1 MKKIPSIGQGDGA
14 VRTEQNGETLE
25 QKDKKPVLR
34 DNREILVRD
43 LHSFSGKEIMDR
55 ILEYDNPQ
63 EIVQDLPYEDFFWL
77 VKKVGEDDCLPL
89 LELGSVDQWQYLL
102 DLEIWEKD
110 RLDVTHISRWIK
122 QLQQADSKRLV
133 RWLFSEGELLAYYHF
148 FKSIEVIIKAEDE
161 VFEIPAGFFSLDGIF
176 YIGVTDSEHR
186 EFIEH
191 IIRVMANEDFDRY
204 QALILGLA
212 GVLPAELEEE
222 MYRSRNVRLAEH
234 GFLPFEEAVSIYA
247 PLDPETLTIEKR
259 PELPHVLS
267 DEDIRD
273 IIPISPLYH
282 AGAKTMLTEAT
293 SRITDPLFLDKIRLE
308 FAGLCNQ
315 VLSADNL
322 LVNEFDVLIRTC
334 RKASGYVNLALERA
348 CGRDISMAQQLLKS
362 QPLGSLFRVGFGL
375 ALKLKWEAERW
386 LEGSWFYRLELGTE
400 FWGENWGGM
409 LAGLVAKRPRRY
421 VGLQGGEEYGDFEWL
436 SELGECLQVLRRVMV
451 LDSLLERLAARYQI
465 DEGVIQSSELSFR
478 QLLFSFWA
486 RLLLDIEPSFSRI
499 SLKQTR
505 SFFQLLRAGKSK
517 PPYRMPG
524 FEEKFVNDFMAYAAD
539 SDPEAASILENTL
552 SLIWQEF
559 REEYE
564 RVSLSDLDGRY
575 SKFV

>member
-43 LHSFSGKEIMDR
+43 LHSFSGKEILDR
-55 ILEYDNPQ
+55 ILEDDNPQ

-133 RWLFSEGELLAYYHF
+133 RWLFSEGELLTYYHF

-161 VFEIPAGFFSLDGIF
+161 VLDLADGFFSLDGVF
-176 YIGVTDSEHR
+176 YIRVTDSEHR

-191 IIRVMANEDFDRY
+191 IIRVMAREDFDRY
-204 QALILGLA
+204 QALILGLV

-222 MYRSRNVRLAEH
+222 MYRLRNVRLAEH
-234 GFLPFEEAVSIYA
+234 GFLPFEDAVSIYA
-247 PLDPETLTIEKR
+247 PLDPETLNIEKR
-259 PELPHVLS
+259 PELPDVFS

-293 SRITDPLFLDKIRLE
+293 SGITDPLFLDKIRLE

-315 VLSADNL
+315 ILSADNL
-322 LVNEFDVLIRTC
+322 LVNEFEVLIRTC
-334 RKASGYVNLALERA
+334 RKAAGYVNLALERI
-348 CGRDISMAQQLLKS
+348 CGRDISKAQQLLKS
-362 QPLGSLFRVGFGL
+362 QSLVSLFRVGFGL

-386 LEGSWFYRLELGTE
+386 LEGSWFYGLGLDTE
-400 FWGENWGGM
+400 FWGEDWRGI
-409 LAGLVAKRPRRY
+409 LAGLVTKRPRRY
-421 VGLQGGEEYGDFEWL
+421 VGLQEGEEYGDFEWL
-436 SELGECLQVLRRVMV
+436 SELAECLQVLRRLMV
-451 LDSLLERLAARYQI
+451 LDSLLERLAEHYQI
-465 DEGVIQSSELSFR
+465 NVDMIKSSEQTFR
-478 QLLFSFWA
+478 QLLFNLWA
-486 RLLLDIEPSFSRI
+486 RLLLNLEPSFSRI

-505 SFFQLLRAGKSK
+505 SFFRLLRAGGKRA
-517 PPYRMPG
+517 PYKMPG
-524 FEEKFVNDFMAYAAD
+524 FEETFVNDFMAYAAD
-539 SDPEAASILENTL
+539 SDPEAASILEDTL

-564 RVSLSDLDGRY
+564 RVSLRDLDERY
-575 SKFV
+575 SKFI

>member
-1 MKKIPSIGQGDGA
+1 
-14 VRTEQNGETLE
+14 LE

-43 LHSFSGKEIMDR
+43 LHSFSGKEILDR

-77 VKKVGEDDCLPL
+77 VKKVGQDDCLPL
-89 LELGSVDQWQYLL
+89 LELGSIDQWQYLL

-110 RLDVTHISRWIK
+110 RIDITSTSAWIK
-122 QLQQADSKRLV
+122 RLHQADSKRVV

-148 FKSIEVIIKAEDE
+148 FKSIEVVIKSEDE
-161 VFEIPAGFFSLDGIF
+161 VFDLPDGFFSLDGVF
-176 YIGVTDSEHR
+176 YIRVTDSEHR
-186 EFIEH
+186 EFTED
-191 IIRVMANEDFDRY
+191 IIRVMAREDFDRY

-222 MYRSRNVRLAEH
+222 MYRSRNIRLAEH
-234 GFLPFEEAVSIYA
+234 GFLPFEEAMSIYA
-247 PLDPETLTIEKR
+247 PLDPETLIIEKR
-259 PELPHVLS
+259 GQLPDVFS

-282 AGAKTMLTEAT
+282 AGAKTMLTEPT

-315 VLSADNL
+315 ILSADNL
-322 LVNEFDVLIRTC
+322 LVNEFEVLIRTC
-334 RKASGYVNLALERA
+334 RKAAGYVNLALERI
-348 CGRDISMAQQLLKS
+348 CGRDISKAQQLLKS
-362 QPLGSLFRVGFGL
+362 QSLVSLFRVGFGL

-386 LEGSWFYRLELGTE
+386 LEGSWFYGLGLDTE
-400 FWGENWGGM
+400 FWGEDWRGI
-409 LAGLVAKRPRRY
+409 LAGLVTKRPRRY
-421 VGLQGGEEYGDFEWL
+421 VGLQEGEEYRDFEWL
-436 SELGECLQVLRRVMV
+436 SELAECLQVLRRLMV
-451 LDSLLERLAARYQI
+451 LDSLLERLAENYQI
-465 DEGVIQSSELSFR
+465 NVDMIKSSEQTFR
-478 QLLFSFWA
+478 QLLFNLWA
-486 RLLLDIEPSFSRI
+486 RLLLNLEPSFSRI

-505 SFFQLLRAGKSK
+505 SFFRLLRAGGKRA
-517 PPYRMPG
+517 PYKMPG
-524 FEEKFVNDFMAYAAD
+524 FEETFVNDFMAYAAD
-539 SDPEAASILENTL
+539 SDPEAASILEDTL

-564 RVSLSDLDGRY
+564 RVSLSDLDERY
-575 SKFV
+575 SKFL